1 MEDIRPRGRSKELI
15 EVTPRFGKP
24 GQEPE
29 SGGGDE
35 VGSKLRP
42 WVAKAREIKEIKPRF
57 TRDQDTPKFS
67 REEIHPRFAPEVSK
81 PRFTPEVNKLRFA
94 PEVNKSRFSPE
105 VSKSRFSLQ
114 DDAVS
119 KPRSL
124 HDDNY
129 SRKV

>member
-81 PRFTPEVNKLRFA
+81 PRF
-94 PEVNKSRFSPE
+94 
-105 VSKSRFSLQ
+105 SLQ